1 MKKRY
6 LFAGISG
13 VVAGAVATKLL
24 TRPREVNWP
33 DSIDLISHP
42 EHSWFTRVGGVRI
55 HYQDAG
61 NEDAPAIILI
71 HGFISSTLIWSDVF
85 LPLAAAGF
93 RVIAL
98 DLPGYGYSDKPVDG
112 RYTIDSQ
119 AYAVVSLMN
128 RLEIDEA
135 TIIGASYGAAV
146 AATIALDYPERVSS
160 LVLIG
165 AVTNDNPMR
174 KLLPRVAQ
182 LPLLGDIVT
191 PLFLGS
197 RWVLRKRM
205 EDTYRRSGR
214 ALDEHKLAARHH
226 LLAAADSHRAM
237 LRTIRRWNASR
248 IAREAHLIHRP
259 TLILWGEDDRH
270 IPLTDG
276 VFLREAIAGARL
288 IVFRDC
294 GHLPPVEHPEKFVE
308 VVRQFCQT
316 ETADNASPPARFKR
330 KTRKRSEPPADR
342 GPQAGSPPGVVDAGG

>member
-6 LFAGISG
+6 LLAGITG

-24 TRPREVNWP
+24 TRPRNVSWS
-33 DSIDLISHP
+33 DSIDLIPHP
-42 EHSWFTRVGGVRI
+42 EYSWFTRVGGVRI

-61 NEDAPAIILI
+61 DENAPALILI

-85 LPLAAAGF
+85 LPLAEAGF

-98 DLPGYGYSDKPVDG
+98 DMPGYGYSDKPADA
-112 RYTIDSQ
+112 RYTIDAQ

-135 TIIGASYGAAV
+135 TIIGASYGGAV
-146 AATIALDYPERVSS
+146 AATIALDYPERVTN

-165 AVTNDNPMR
+165 AVANNVPMK

-205 EDTYRRSGR
+205 EDTYRHN
-214 ALDEHKLAARHH
+214 LDEHKLAARHH
-226 LLAAADSHRAM
+226 LLTAADTHRAM
-237 LRTIRRWNASR
+237 LRTLRRWNANR
-248 IAREAHLIHRP
+248 IEHEAHQIHSP

-270 IPLTDG
+270 IPLSDG
-276 VFLREAIAGARL
+276 VRLREAIAGARL
-288 IVFRDC
+288 IVFRNC
-294 GHLPPVEHPEKFVE
+294 GHLPQVEQPEKFVE
-308 VVRQFCQT
+308 VLVNFCREESQ
-316 ETADNASPPARFKR
+316 ADALASLESKR
-330 KTRKRSEPPADR
+330 KKAHLQET
-342 GPQAGSPPGVVDAGG
+342 

>member
-6 LFAGISG
+6 LLAGISG

-24 TRPREVNWP
+24 TRPRGVSWP
-33 DSIDLISHP
+33 DSIDLIPHP

-55 HYQDAG
+55 HYQEAG
-61 NEDAPAIILI
+61 DEDAPALILI

-98 DLPGYGYSDKPVDG
+98 DLPGYGYSDKPADG

-135 TIIGASYGAAV
+135 TIIGASYGGAV
-146 AATIALDYPERVSS
+146 AATIALDYPERVSR

-165 AVTNDNPMR
+165 AVTDDAPMN

-182 LPLLGDIVT
+182 LPLVGDIVT

-205 EDTYRRSGR
+205 EDTYRRSGKM
-214 ALDEHKLAARHH
+214 LDERKLAARHH

-237 LRTIRRWNASR
+237 LRTIRRWNANR
-248 IAREAHLIHRP
+248 ITREAHLIHRP

-270 IPLTDG
+270 IPLSDG
-276 VFLREAIAGARL
+276 VRLREAIPGARL
-288 IVFRDC
+288 IVFSKC
-294 GHLPPVEHPEKFVE
+294 GHLPPVEHPEKFVD
-308 VVRQFCQT
+308 VVTQFCQAEPQDKAQPPVKLNRK
-316 ETADNASPPARFKR
+316 ET
-330 KTRKRSEPPADR
+330 SEPPAVASD
-342 GPQAGSPPGVVDAGG
+342 